1 VSIKGYKVFN
11 PDWTCRGFQY
21 EVGKTFKH
29 DGNIEMCGAGFHFC
43 RKVSD
48 CFNYYGFNSNN
59 KVAEVEAIGNVE
71 TKGDKSVTDEIVI
84 LRELTWHEVLDL
96 ANTGKDCTGNRN
108 SGNRNSGNCNSGNRN
123 SGDYNSGNCNSGN
136 RNSGDYNSGNCNSG
150 DYNSG
155 DYNSGN
161 CNSGNRNSGDY
172 NSGNCNSG
180 NCNSGD
186 YNSGNCNSGNCNSGD
201 YNSGDY
207 NSGNRNSGD
216 YNSGNCNSGDYNS
229 GDYNSGNWNSG
240 NRNSGDY
247 NSGNCNSGNWNS
259 GDWNSGDFS
268 TGFFNS
274 IEQPLCAFNKPL
286 DIDRNAFNSN
296 LAVRAM
302 DWKYENDWW
311 IYSENMTAEEKE
323 AHPEHETTG
332 GYLKSV
338 DFKTACGIMWDN
350 MTEDERVA
358 VKDIPNFDA
367 SVFEEITGI
376 KVV

>member
-43 RKVSD
+43 QKVSD
-48 CFNYYGFNSNN
+48 CFNYYGFDSNN

-71 TKGDKSVTDEIVI
+71 TEGDKSVTDEIVI

-108 SGNRNSGNCNSGNRN
+108 SGNWNSGNRNSGDCNSGNRN
-123 SGDYNSGNCNSGN
+123 SGDW
-136 RNSGDYNSGNCNSG
+136 NSGDC
-150 DYNSG
+150 
-155 DYNSGN
+155 
-161 CNSGNRNSGDY
+161 
-172 NSGNCNSG
+172 
-180 NCNSGD
+180 
-186 YNSGNCNSGNCNSGD
+186 
-201 YNSGDY
+201 
-207 NSGNRNSGD
+207 
-216 YNSGNCNSGDYNS
+216 
-229 GDYNSGNWNSG
+229 NSGNWNSG
-240 NRNSGDY
+240 NRNSGNRNSGNWNSGNR

-259 GDWNSGDFS
+259 GNRNSGNWNSGNRNSGNWNSANFS

-274 IEQPLCAFNKPL
+274 IEQPLYAFNKPL

-296 LAVRAM
+296 LAVKAM
-302 DWKYENDWW
+302 NWKYENDWW
-311 IYSENMTAEEKE
+311 IYSENMTEEEKE